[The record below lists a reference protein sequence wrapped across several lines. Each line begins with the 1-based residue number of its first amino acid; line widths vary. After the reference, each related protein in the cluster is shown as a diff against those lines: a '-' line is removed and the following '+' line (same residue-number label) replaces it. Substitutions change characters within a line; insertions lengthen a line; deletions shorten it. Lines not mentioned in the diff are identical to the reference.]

1 MFTSQKHVFWQAL
14 VITIIVFS
22 IGILFGVILENYRT
36 NKVNNLVAESEL
48 SLMDIRL
55 QNQIYSSIKFNCENA
70 ISENLKFADRTY
82 EEAKLLERYEQA
94 TVITDD
100 LKTSHKKY
108 DLLRATLLLNS
119 IIIREKCNYSYS
131 EVVYFYQYNNPSME
145 IKAQESVFS
154 KMLGELKQKKGNSML
169 LIPIAADNNLSS
181 VNLLLNK
188 YNLSQKDLP
197 IVVING
203 NIKIHEIE
211 SIEDLEK
218 QLK

>member
-119 IIIREKCNYSYS
+119 IIIREKCNSSYS
-131 EVVYFYQYNNPSME
+131 EVVYFYKYNNPDMDL
-145 IKAQESVFS
+145 KAKESVFS
-154 KMLGELKQKKGNSML
+154 KLLSELKQNKGDSIL

-181 VNLLLNK
+181 VNLLLDK
-188 YNLSQKDLP
+188 YDVSEKDLP
-197 IVVING
+197 IIIING
-203 NIKIHEIE
+203 KTRITEIE
-211 SIEDLEK
+211 SIDDLMK
-218 QLK
+218 RVK